1 MPTFTKIPLSGQVG
15 CREIHLSRAVKIIEL
30 MKALVLLLLISIGS
44 VTPLAL
50 KVPVPL
56 PELLDGES
64 SNIK

>member
-1 MPTFTKIPLSGQVG
+1 M
-15 CREIHLSRAVKIIEL
+15 KIIEL